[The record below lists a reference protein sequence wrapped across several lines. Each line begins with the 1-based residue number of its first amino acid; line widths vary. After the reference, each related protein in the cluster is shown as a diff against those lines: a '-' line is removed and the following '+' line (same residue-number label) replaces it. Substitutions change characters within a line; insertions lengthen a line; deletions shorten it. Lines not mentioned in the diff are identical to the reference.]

1 MDNNTT
7 VTRSLKEINQIFWG
21 CLVAYDE
28 GLLYDDIALAG
39 ALWRY
44 VNIFCARMCMCVQVD
59 YCETSVL
66 IGYCEW
72 AFCISE
78 SRRVSA
84 I

>member
-7 VTRSLKEINQIFWG
+7 VTSSLKEINQIFWG

-44 VNIFCARMCMCVQVD
+44 VHILRACICVQI
-59 YCETSVL
+59 L
-66 IGYCEW
+66 ICL
-72 AFCISE
+72 
-78 SRRVSA
+78 RRYMDQLTLPVYVA
-84 I
+84 C